1 MNYNK
6 LSRIVKSIWSI
17 IGTGVLLVTILV
29 FFVLKNESYYS
40 TTKSIFIIYLA
51 SDILI
56 NILLWWQGKK
66 TERSN
71 SK

>member
-17 IGTGVLLVTILV
+17 IGAVVLLVTILV

-51 SDILI
+51 SDIAI
-56 NILLWWQGKK
+56 NILLWWLGKK
-66 TERSN
+66 TARSN
-71 SK
+71 NK

>member
-17 IGTGVLLVTILV
+17 IGAVVLLVTILV

-51 SDILI
+51 SDIAI
-56 NILLWWQGKK
+56 NILLWWLGKK